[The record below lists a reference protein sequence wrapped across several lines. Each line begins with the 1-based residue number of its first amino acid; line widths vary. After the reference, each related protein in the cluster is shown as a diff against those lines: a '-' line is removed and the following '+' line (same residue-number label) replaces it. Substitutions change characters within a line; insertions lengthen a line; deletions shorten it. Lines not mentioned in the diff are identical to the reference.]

1 MNIGCKCST
10 KSYNYLINTPDKIT
24 FQVAFRIQILECG
37 MLSVIFNC
45 LGQIGFIVE
54 LEVILSMNKL
64 ATFLEC
70 NKDKE
75 NSLNAWSSDANSLG
89 NSL

>member
-1 MNIGCKCST
+1 MWNVFSNILHA
-10 KSYNYLINTPDKIT
+10 YL
-24 FQVAFRIQILECG
+24 VG
-37 MLSVIFNC
+37 V
-45 LGQIGFIVE
+45 IVE

-64 ATFLEC
+64 VTFLEC

-75 NSLNAWSSDANSLG
+75 NSLNARSSDAKALG

>member
-1 MNIGCKCST
+1 MT
-10 KSYNYLINTPDKIT
+10 L
-24 FQVAFRIQILECG
+24 V
-37 MLSVIFNC
+37 
-45 LGQIGFIVE
+45 GFIVE

-75 NSLNAWSSDANSLG
+75 NSLNARSLDTNALG